1 MVCMLG
7 LQCGLHTGQSLA
19 SPMPSLVSPIATALV
34 QQDLHHNNLHCRR
47 LLFWV
52 LVGDM
57 HSTNGLPVPQCKQR
71 WQRPNPF
78 GRSGRCTVAPDPLVS
93 NLCNAK
99 IWWDTCTC
107 HTDAQAS
114 CHGCSCGRGGQR
126 PPARLIL
133 SCGAAAPMASIVC
146 GNCSG
151 LNATLWVG

>member
-19 SPMPSLVSPIATALV
+19 SSMPSLVFPMATALV

-57 HSTNGLPVPQCKQR
+57 HSTNGLPQCKQR
-71 WQRPNPF
+71 WQRLNPV
-78 GRSGRCTVAPDPLVS
+78 GQSGRCTR
-93 NLCNAK
+93 
-99 IWWDTCTC
+99 
-107 HTDAQAS
+107 
-114 CHGCSCGRGGQR
+114 CSCFKLVQR
-126 PPARLIL
+126 QDLVGHLHLSHRCAGLLPWVQLWQGWPALLIL